1 MARTKKPES
10 LEEQLLKVEDNIKTM
25 QENLKKLKRTKKELE
40 EKIRINRLEKLD
52 EMIGS
57 SGKSYDEVEQ
67 LLSKE

>member
-10 LEEQLLKVEDNIKTM
+10 LEEQLLKVEDDITTM
-25 QENLKKLKRTKKELE
+25 QENLKKLKKTKKELQ

-52 EMIGS
+52 KMIDS

-67 LLSKE
+67 LLSK

>member
-10 LEEQLLKVEDNIKTM
+10 LEEQLQKVEDNIKMM
-25 QENLKKLKRTKKELE
+25 QENLKRLKKSKKELE

-67 LLSKE
+67 LLSK